1 MTDSS
6 SPPPEPPNKPLTSP
20 RRVTRNEAG
29 PSDADAKDPRKVGQR
44 VLEQR
49 PNERKPN
56 DNAAL
61 RGKRPDLR
69 DLPPP
74 RRDTPSNVW
83 RADPPPAPPRE
94 RRDDPRDRRDGPRR
108 AHGDAPRPD
117 RPGERR
123 TSPGPWQDRPPRPAF
138 SESRPPEANR
148 PPAPFRKDGPP
159 AAFRKD
165 GPPAAFRKDGPPAAF
180 RKDGPPAAFRT
191 DAPQAPFRKDDRRTT
206 GLPPGPPRNDIRRRD
221 DRPPQGH
228 GHSHDRGAPVG
239 ERSSAPYG
247 DSGPTYPQTP
257 NDHPRYNGPRD
268 DGRGGQDGRG
278 AQDGHGAP
286 DGPRGYAG
294 DRPRHPGPNDRPP
307 PPRRRDDGPRE
318 AQHPGQGQSPR
329 GQAPSQTAP
338 QRPPAFDPNVP
349 RRDDQR
355 LSKVLAE
362 RGIASRRE
370 ADDWIAAGWVK
381 VDGEMAVLG
390 ARVFPQQVITV
401 DEEAKTQQAHRV
413 TILLHKPIGY
423 VSGQAEDGYEPAVVL
438 VTPANHW
445 PEDPSRERWHPGHA
459 RGIAPA
465 GRLDIDSTGLL
476 VLTQDGRIARH
487 LIGDDSDVEKEYLV
501 RVEYP
506 RGGLLPDADL
516 EQLRHGLWLDG
527 KELRPAK
534 VSWANEDQ
542 LRFVLREGRKR
553 QIRRMCEAVG
563 LVVTGLKRVRIGSVS
578 LGKLPAGQWRYLRE
592 DERF

>member
-6 SPPPEPPNKPLTSP
+6 SPPEPPNKPPAAPDTPASP
-20 RRVTRNEAG
+20 RRIVRSEADH
-29 PSDADAKDPRKVGQR
+29 PSNARPEPQGRDKPHVGQR

-49 PNERKPN
+49 PHERKPTEH
-56 DNAAL
+56 AAT
-61 RGKRPDLR
+61 RGARPDLR

-74 RRDTPSNVW
+74 RRDTPANVW
-83 RADPPPAPPRE
+83 RADPPPAAPRSRE
-94 RRDDPRDRRDGPRR
+94 DRPRDDKRTDPRDRRDGPRR
-108 AHGDAPRPD
+108 AHGDAPRAD

-123 TSPGPWQDRPPRPAF
+123 ANPGPAAER
-138 SESRPPEANR
+138 
-148 PPAPFRKDGPP
+148 GP
-159 AAFRKD
+159 
-165 GPPAAFRKDGPPAAF
+165 
-180 RKDGPPAAFRT
+180 RT
-191 DAPQAPFRKDDRRTT
+191 DFGGAPPPFDAPRQPFRKDDRRAT
-206 GLPPGPPRNDIRRRD
+206 GVPPGPPRDDRRPPPQGPQERRRD
-221 DRPPQGH
+221 ADPRGPQGHGNDRGRPPQGNR
-228 GHSHDRGAPVG
+228 GPQGYGSGSDRGHAPQG
-239 ERSSAPYG
+239 DSGRAPYG
-247 DSGPTYPQTP
+247 ERGPAYPQGP
-257 NDHPRYNGPRD
+257 NDRPRYNGPRD
-268 DGRGGQDGRG
+268 DNRGTQ
-278 AQDGHGAP
+278 
-286 DGPRGYAG
+286 GPRGG
-294 DRPRHPGPNDRPP
+294 DMPGPGPSHNPA
-307 PPRRRDDGPRE
+307 PPR
-318 AQHPGQGQSPR
+318 
-329 GQAPSQTAP
+329 
-338 QRPPAFDPNVP
+338 PAFDPDAP
-349 RRDDQR
+349 RREDQR

-362 RGIASRRE
+362 RGVASRRE
-370 ADDWIAAGWVK
+370 ADDWIDAGWVK

-390 ARVFPQQVITV
+390 ARVFPHQVIEI
-401 DEEAKTQQAHRV
+401 DEAAKTQQAHRV

-423 VSGQAEDGYEPAVVL
+423 VSGQAEDGYEPASVL
-438 VTPANHW
+438 VTQENHW

-487 LIGDDSDVEKEYLV
+487 LIGEDSDVEKEYLV

-506 RGGLLPDADL
+506 SGGQFPDNEL
-516 EQLRHGLWLDG
+516 ERLRHGLWLDG

-563 LVVTGLKRVRIGSVS
+563 LVVTGLRRVRIGSVV

>member
-6 SPPPEPPNKPLTSP
+6 SPPPESPKKPPTPPVTADTAATP
-20 RRVTRNEAG
+20 RRVPRAEAPKPQAMG
-29 PSDADAKDPRKVGQR
+29 RDKVHVGQR
-44 VLEQR
+44 VMEQR
-49 PNERKPN
+49 PHERKPTEH
-56 DNAAL
+56 ATT

-69 DLPPP
+69 DLPAP

-83 RADPPPAPPRE
+83 RADPPAAPPRA
-94 RRDDPRDRRDGPRR
+94 RQDGSGDRRDGPRR

-123 TSPGPWQDRPPRPAF
+123 ANPAPRQEQGPRPDSRDA
-138 SESRPPEANR
+138 RPPEA
-148 PPAPFRKDGPP
+148 DGP
-159 AAFRKD
+159 R
-165 GPPAAFRKDGPPAAF
+165 
-180 RKDGPPAAFRT
+180 
-191 DAPQAPFRKDDRRTT
+191 APFRKDDRRAT
-206 GLPPGPPRNDIRRRD
+206 GFPPGPPRD
-221 DRPPQGH
+221 DRGPQARGNDR
-228 GHSHDRGAPVG
+228 GPQPRGHDRGAPPYG
-239 ERSSAPYG
+239 DRGGAPFGDRQRAPYG
-247 DSGPTYPQTP
+247 ERGATYPQGP
-257 NDHPRYNGPRD
+257 NDRPRYNGPRD
-268 DGRGGQDGRG
+268 DNRGGD
-278 AQDGHGAP
+278 A
-286 DGPRGYAG
+286 GPRGFAG
-294 DRPRHPGPNDRPP
+294 DRPVYNGPRDDNRGAQGGP
-307 PPRRRDDGPRE
+307 PPRRRDDVSRYEPRE
-318 AQHPGQGQSPR
+318 ATP
-329 GQAPSQTAP
+329 P
-338 QRPPAFDPNVP
+338 QRPAFDPNAP
-349 RRDDQR
+349 KRDDQR

-390 ARVFPQQVITV
+390 ARVFPHQVIEV
-401 DEEAKTQQAHRV
+401 DEEARTQQAHRV
-413 TILLHKPIGY
+413 TIVLHKPIGY
-423 VSGQAEDGYEPAVVL
+423 VSGQAEDGYEPASVL
-438 VTPANHW
+438 VTQANHW

-465 GRLDIDSTGLL
+465 GRLDIDSTGML

-487 LIGDDSDVEKEYLV
+487 LIGEDSDVEKEYLV

-506 RGGLLPDADL
+506 SGGQFPDNDL
-516 EQLRHGLWLDG
+516 DRLRHGLWLDG

-563 LVVTGLKRVRIGSVS
+563 LVVTGLKRVRIGSVV

>member
-6 SPPPEPPNKPLTSP
+6 SPPPESPKKPPTPLATADSPATP
-20 RRVTRNEAG
+20 RRIPRAEAPKPEPTG
-29 PSDADAKDPRKVGQR
+29 RDKPHVGQR
-44 VLEQR
+44 VMEQR
-49 PNERKPN
+49 PHERKPSEH
-56 DNAAL
+56 AAT

-83 RADPPPAPPRE
+83 RADPPPAPPRA
-94 RRDDPRDRRDGPRR
+94 RQDDSGDRRDGPRR

-123 TSPGPWQDRPPRPAF
+123 APPGPRQDPGPRADF
-138 SESRPPEANR
+138 RDSRPPESA
-148 PPAPFRKDGPP
+148 AP
-159 AAFRKD
+159 
-165 GPPAAFRKDGPPAAF
+165 
-180 RKDGPPAAFRT
+180 RT
-191 DAPQAPFRKDDRRTT
+191 PFRKDDRRAS
-206 GLPPGPPRNDIRRRD
+206 GHPPGPPRDGG
-221 DRPPQGH
+221 PQAH
-228 GHSHDRGAPVG
+228 GNDRGAPRG
-239 ERSSAPYG
+239 DRGGAPFGDRGRAPYG
-247 DSGPTYPQTP
+247 ERGPTYPQGP
-257 NDHPRYNGPRD
+257 NDRPRYNGPRD
-268 DGRGGQDGRG
+268 DNRG
-278 AQDGHGAP
+278 AQDGS
-286 DGPRGYAG
+286 RGFAG
-294 DRPRHPGPNDRPP
+294 DRPYNGPRDDNRGTHGGPP
-307 PPRRRDDGPRE
+307 QHRRDDVRRDGP
-318 AQHPGQGQSPR
+318 PQGQA
-329 GQAPSQTAP
+329 QAP
-338 QRPPAFDPNVP
+338 QRPAFDPDAP
-349 RRDDQR
+349 RREDQR

-370 ADDWIAAGWVK
+370 ADDWIDAGWVK
-381 VDGEMAVLG
+381 VDGVMAVLG
-390 ARVFPQQVITV
+390 ARVFPHQVIEV
-401 DEEAKTQQAHRV
+401 DEAAKTQQAHRV

-423 VSGQAEDGYEPAVVL
+423 VSGQAEDGYEPASVL
-438 VTPANHW
+438 VTQANHW

-487 LIGDDSDVEKEYLV
+487 LIGEDSDVEKEYLV

-506 RGGLLPDADL
+506 SGGQFPDKELDR
-516 EQLRHGLWLDG
+516 LRHGLWLDG

-563 LVVTGLKRVRIGSVS
+563 LVEVGLKRVRIGSVT

>member
-1 MTDSS
+1 MTDSPT
-6 SPPPEPPNKPLTSP
+6 PPPPSDKPPSTP
-20 RRVTRNEAG
+20 RRIPRSEAT
-29 PSDADAKDPRKVGQR
+29 PSETDARDPRKVGQR
-44 VLEQR
+44 VMEQR
-49 PNERKPN
+49 PHERRPTEH
-56 DNAAL
+56 AAA

-83 RADPPPAPPRE
+83 RADPPAPG
-94 RRDDPRDRRDGPRR
+94 PRDRRDGPRR
-108 AHGDAPRPD
+108 AHGDAPRAD

-123 TSPGPWQDRPPRPAF
+123 TSPGPWQDRGARPDFSDSRPMRNDDRRAAGGPSSEERRRDGGFEPHRGPPRPGQGQGQDRGGAPF
-138 SESRPPEANR
+138 NERPP
-148 PPAPFRKDGPP
+148 
-159 AAFRKD
+159 
-165 GPPAAFRKDGPPAAF
+165 
-180 RKDGPPAAFRT
+180 
-191 DAPQAPFRKDDRRTT
+191 
-206 GLPPGPPRNDIRRRD
+206 I
-221 DRPPQGH
+221 
-228 GHSHDRGAPVG
+228 G
-239 ERSSAPYG
+239 ERGRAPYG
-247 DSGPTYPQTP
+247 ERGPSYPQGP
-257 NDHPRYNGPRD
+257 NER
-268 DGRGGQDGRG
+268 
-278 AQDGHGAP
+278 
-286 DGPRGYAG
+286 PRGFEG
-294 DRPRHPGPNDRPP
+294 DRPRQARDDRRPPGPNDRPP
-307 PPRRRDDGPRE
+307 PRRREDFERPPA
-318 AQHPGQGQSPR
+318 AQVPP
-329 GQAPSQTAP
+329 P
-338 QRPPAFDPNVP
+338 QRPAFDPDAP

-390 ARVFPQQVITV
+390 ARVFPHQVIEV
-401 DEEAKTQQAHRV
+401 DEEARTQQAHRV

-423 VSGQAEDGYEPAVVL
+423 VSGQAEDGYEPASVL
-438 VTPANHW
+438 VTQANHW

-476 VLTQDGRIARH
+476 VLTQDGRVARH
-487 LIGDDSDVEKEYLV
+487 LIGEDSDVEKEYLV

-506 RGGLLPDADL
+506 RGGQFPDEDL
-516 EQLRHGLWLDG
+516 QRLRHGLWLDG
-527 KELRPAK
+527 RELRPAK

-563 LVVTGLKRVRIGSVS
+563 LVVTGLKRVRIGSVV
-578 LGKLPAGQWRYLRE
+578 LGKLPQGQWRYLRE

>member
-6 SPPPEPPNKPLTSP
+6 SPPPEPPNKPPTAP
-20 RRVTRNEAG
+20 RRIPRSEAPKAEAEG
-29 PSDADAKDPRKVGQR
+29 RDKQHVGQR
-44 VLEQR
+44 VMEQR
-49 PNERKPN
+49 PHERKPTEH
-56 DNAAL
+56 AAS

-69 DLPPP
+69 DLPAP

-83 RADPPPAPPRE
+83 RADPPPAPPRA
-94 RRDDPRDRRDGPRR
+94 RQDDPRDRRDGPRR

-123 TSPGPWQDRPPRPAF
+123 TSAGPWQERGPRPDF
-138 SESRPPEANR
+138 PGSRPPESE
-148 PPAPFRKDGPP
+148 APR
-159 AAFRKD
+159 
-165 GPPAAFRKDGPPAAF
+165 
-180 RKDGPPAAFRT
+180 
-191 DAPQAPFRKDDRRTT
+191 APFRKDDRRAT
-206 GLPPGPPRNDIRRRD
+206 GVPPGPPRDDHRRRD
-221 DRPPQGH
+221 DRAPQGH
-228 GHSHDRGAPVG
+228 GHDRDGPVG
-239 ERSSAPYG
+239 ERPRAPYG
-247 DSGPTYPQTP
+247 DRGPSYPQGP
-257 NDHPRYNGPRD
+257 NERPRYNGPRD
-268 DGRGGQDGRG
+268 DNRGSR
-278 AQDGHGAP
+278 
-286 DGPRGYAG
+286 DGPRGDAG
-294 DRPRHPGPNDRPP
+294 DRPRAPGPNDRPP
-307 PPRRRDDGPRE
+307 PPRRRDDFSRE
-318 AQHPGQGQSPR
+318 APPQGQAQP
-329 GQAPSQTAP
+329 P
-338 QRPPAFDPNVP
+338 QRPAFDPNAP
-349 RRDDQR
+349 RREDQR

-370 ADDWIAAGWVK
+370 ADDWIDAGWVK

-390 ARVFPQQVITV
+390 ARVFPHQVIEI
-401 DEEAKTQQAHRV
+401 DEAARTQQAHRV

-423 VSGQAEDGYEPAVVL
+423 VSGQAEDGYEPASVL
-438 VTPANHW
+438 VTQANHW

-487 LIGDDSDVEKEYLV
+487 LIGEDSDVEKEYLV

-506 RGGLLPDADL
+506 SGGQFPDNDL
-516 EQLRHGLWLDG
+516 DRLRHGLWLDG

-563 LVVTGLKRVRIGSVS
+563 LVVTGLKRVRIGSVV
-578 LGKLPAGQWRYLRE
+578 LGKLPPGQWRYLRE

>member
-6 SPPPEPPNKPLTSP
+6 SPPEPPNKPPAPPAAPGTPARP
-20 RRVTRNEAG
+20 RRIVRSEADHPSNTRPEPQG
-29 PSDADAKDPRKVGQR
+29 RDKPHVGQR
-44 VLEQR
+44 VMEQR
-49 PNERKPN
+49 PHERKPTEH
-56 DNAAL
+56 AAK
-61 RGKRPDLR
+61 RGARPDLR

-74 RRDTPSNVW
+74 RRDTPTNVW
-83 RADPPPAPPRE
+83 RADPPPAPPRSRE
-94 RRDDPRDRRDGPRR
+94 DGPRDVDKRADPRDRRDGPRR
-108 AHGDAPRPD
+108 AYGDAPRPD

-123 TSPGPWQDRPPRPAF
+123 ANPNPERGPRSDFGNAPPPQV
-138 SESRPPEANR
+138 
-148 PPAPFRKDGPP
+148 
-159 AAFRKD
+159 
-165 GPPAAFRKDGPPAAF
+165 
-180 RKDGPPAAFRT
+180 
-191 DAPQAPFRKDDRRTT
+191 DAPRQPFRKDDRRAT
-206 GLPPGPPRNDIRRRD
+206 GHPPGPPRDDRRPAPQAGPSERRRD
-221 DRPPQGH
+221 AGPRDDRGPRQDRGPQGY
-228 GHSHDRGAPVG
+228 GNDRGQG
-239 ERSSAPYG
+239 SQGDRSHVPQG
-247 DSGPTYPQTP
+247 DSGRAPQGARGPTYPQGP
-257 NDHPRYNGPRD
+257 NERPRYNGPRD
-268 DGRGGQDGRG
+268 DNRG
-278 AQDGHGAP
+278 AQS
-286 DGPRGYAG
+286 GPRDYAG
-294 DRPRHPGPNDRPP
+294 TRPGPNDRPP
-307 PPRRRDDGPRE
+307 PRRRDDM
-318 AQHPGQGQSPR
+318 QHA
-329 GQAPSQTAP
+329 APEQHQVP
-338 QRPPAFDPNVP
+338 RPPFDPNAP
-349 RRDDQR
+349 RREDQR

-370 ADDWIAAGWVK
+370 ADDWIDAGWVK

-390 ARVFPQQVITV
+390 ARVFPHQVIEI
-401 DEEAKTQQAHRV
+401 DEAAKTQQAHRV

-423 VSGQAEDGYEPAVVL
+423 VSGQAEDGYEPASVL
-438 VTPANHW
+438 VTQENHW

-487 LIGDDSDVEKEYLV
+487 LIGEDSDVEKEYLV

-506 RGGLLPDADL
+506 SGGQFPDTDL
-516 EQLRHGLWLDG
+516 ERLRHGLWLDG

-563 LVVTGLKRVRIGSVS
+563 LVVTGLKRVRIGSVV

>member
-1 MTDSS
+1 MTDPT
-6 SPPPEPPNKPLTSP
+6 SPPPEPPNKPAP
-20 RRVTRNEAG
+20 RRIPRDEAG
-29 PSDADAKDPRKVGQR
+29 PSEGADHDTRRVGQR
-44 VLEQR
+44 VMEQR
-49 PNERKPN
+49 PNERKPTEH
-56 DNAAL
+56 ATT

-83 RADPPPAPPRE
+83 RADPPPPAYE
-94 RRDDPRDRRDGPRR
+94 RRDGPRR
-108 AHGDAPRPD
+108 AHGDAPRID

-123 TSPGPWQDRPPRPAF
+123 AADAQRPDFRDT
-138 SESRPPEANR
+138 RPPEADGRR
-148 PPAPFRKDGPP
+148 PAERRDDHRDERRASG
-159 AAFRKD
+159 
-165 GPPAAFRKDGPPAAF
+165 
-180 RKDGPPAAFRT
+180 
-191 DAPQAPFRKDDRRTT
+191 DAPRSD
-206 GLPPGPPRNDIRRRD
+206 RRRD
-221 DRPPQGH
+221 GNQYPP
-228 GHSHDRGAPVG
+228 
-239 ERSSAPYG
+239 RS
-247 DSGPTYPQTP
+247 Q
-257 NDHPRYNGPRD
+257 PRD
-268 DGRGGQDGRG
+268 DRGPQNRGHDRDRGG
-278 AQDGHGAP
+278 AP
-286 DGPRGYAG
+286 FDDRQRAWG
-294 DRPRHPGPNDRPP
+294 DRDRAPGYPQGPNDRPRFRDDGPRQGPDRGPRGVAPDRQRPFNDNRRPAGPDDRP
-307 PPRRRDDGPRE
+307 PPRRRDDDRGP
-318 AQHPGQGQSPR
+318 QSQGAPR
-329 GQAPSQTAP
+329 P
-338 QRPPAFDPNVP
+338 QQPAFDPNAP
-349 RRDDQR
+349 KRDDQR

-381 VDGEMAVLG
+381 VDGELAVLG
-390 ARVFPQQVITV
+390 ARVFPHQVIEV
-401 DEEAKTQQAHRV
+401 DEAARTEQAHRV

-423 VSGQAEDGYEPAVVL
+423 VSGQAEDGYEPASVL
-438 VTPANHW
+438 VTQANHW
-445 PEDPSRERWHPGHA
+445 AEDPSRERWHPGHG

-506 RGGLLPDADL
+506 SGGQFPDNDL
-516 EQLRHGLWLDG
+516 ERLRHGLWLDG

-563 LVVTGLKRVRIGSVS
+563 LVVTGLKRVRIGSVV
-578 LGKLPAGQWRYLRE
+578 LGKLPQGQWRYLRE